1 MAEQWAGCRSSC
13 NIAAGRGI
21 AAVAVKQV
29 VADDV
34 KLGLGAAAESTAT
47 AAAIGERC
55 DNQRVGFGADWLPV
69 GITARIAVGSHT
81 AAVDRA
87 RAGHVA
93 GIAGHPFQKRVAGVG
108 IAAIVTIVVA
118 WPGRTGVTVGI
129 SGYVGFASVV
139 DYIGAIGYG
148 SRLPLAATPGSTGCT
163 IAHGDFLVDT
173 S

>member
-1 MAEQWAGCRSSC
+1 MAEKWAGCRSSC
-13 NIAAGRGI
+13 NVVAGRGI

-29 VADDV
+29 VVDNV

-47 AAAIGERC
+47 AADIGERC
-55 DNQRVGFGADWLPV
+55 DNQRVGFGAGWLPV
-69 GITARIAVGSHT
+69 GITARIAVVSHT

-93 GIAGHPFQKRVAGVG
+93 GIAGHLFQKRVAGVG
-108 IAAIVTIVVA
+108 IAAIVTVVVA

-129 SGYVGFASVV
+129 SGYVGFACAV

-163 IAHGDFLVDT
+163 IAHGDFLADT